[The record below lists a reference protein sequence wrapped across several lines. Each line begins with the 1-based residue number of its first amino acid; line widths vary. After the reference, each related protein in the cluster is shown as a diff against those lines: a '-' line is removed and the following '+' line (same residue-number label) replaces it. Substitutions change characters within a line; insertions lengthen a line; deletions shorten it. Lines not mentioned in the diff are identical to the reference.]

1 MRLKYTVHL
10 FLALVSL
17 SACGGGGGGGG
28 GGSTVVIPPP
38 PPPVVRTPQSVVFIA
53 EDPNL
58 TQRHVFSASDEG
70 SALLRLSPDFASAN
84 GNASRIAVS
93 PDRQNVAYAADADA
107 GNTFELYVVPI
118 GGGTATRVS
127 SGFPAGTVIGQ
138 IAWSP
143 DSSQIAY
150 VANPMGN
157 APRGFR
163 LWEVFLA
170 DQDGSNDRKINGSV
184 GSPPV
189 VSVSLIKWS
198 PDSRYLAQTVLSLDP
213 FQTVIGL
220 NTYDSTL
227 GTPNSRRITPT
238 LDYLNGER
246 MSFDYEWSA
255 DSTLVAYRSSNQTAG
270 ITELYAVAPDGTG
283 NTKLSGA
290 QVSGGDVAL
299 FQWAPDSSRIA
310 YWADQEVD
318 NRFDLF
324 VSNTDGA
331 NNLRI
336 SNGMSLGFGFST
348 LIRWSPDSSQLAY
361 SRDQDISN
369 VDEVYIGNA
378 DGSGSVKLHPPLA
391 TGQFAVDPQWSADGQ
406 QILFRSNQDD
416 VNTSG
421 FYVSNT
427 TGTGSH
433 LVSGPQVQNGGV
445 SLAKWSPDGSRVA
458 YTARQDDATRR
469 ELYVSTADG
478 LTNTRVNADIT
489 AADVEIDFSRF
500 DWSADSTRVV
510 FQDRFNDFFLPE
522 TLDLWVGTTDGA
534 APIMLNDSND
544 FFGVVEY

>member
-1 MRLKYTVHL
+1 MRHKYTVPL

-17 SACGGGGGGGG
+17 SACGGGGGGS
-28 GGSTVVIPPP
+28 GSTVVTPPP

-53 EDPNL
+53 EEPNL
-58 TQRHVFSASDEG
+58 MQRHVFSASDEG
-70 SALLRLSPDFASAN
+70 SALLRLSPDFAN
-84 GNASRIAVS
+84 GNGNVTIIAVS

-107 GNTFELYVVPI
+107 GNTFEVYVVPI

-127 SGFPAGTVIGQ
+127 SSFPAGTVIGQ

-170 DQDGSNDRKINGSV
+170 DQDGSNHRKINGSV

-220 NTYDSTL
+220 NTYDSML

-238 LDYLNGER
+238 HDYLNGER
-246 MSFDYEWSA
+246 MGFDYEWSE
-255 DSTLVAYRSSNQTAG
+255 DSALVAYRSSFQTAG
-270 ITELYAVAPDGTG
+270 ITELYAVAPDGSG

-290 QVSGGDVAL
+290 LVSGGDVDV
-299 FQWAPDSSRIA
+299 FRWAPDSSRIA
-310 YWADQEVD
+310 YLADQQVD

-324 VSNTDGA
+324 VSNADGT

-336 SNGMSLGFGFST
+336 NDGGTLSFVLGNLFQ
-348 LIRWSPDSSQLAY
+348 WSPDGSQIVY
-361 SRDQDISN
+361 SRDQDITGVN
-369 VDEVYIGNA
+369 EVYAGNA
-378 DGSGSVKLHPPLA
+378 DGSGSVKLHPSLSA
-391 TGQFAVDPQWSADGQ
+391 GQFAVDPQWSADGQ
-406 QILFRSNQDD
+406 QVLYRSNQED
-416 VNTSG
+416 VNTPG
-421 FYVSNT
+421 FYVSNA
-427 TGTGSH
+427 TGSGSH
-433 LVSGPQVQNGGV
+433 LVSGPLVQNGSV

-458 YTARQDDATRR
+458 YTSRQDNATRR

-489 AADVEIDFSRF
+489 AVDVDIDGFRF
-500 DWSADSTRVV
+500 NWSTDSTRVV
-510 FQDRFNDFFLPE
+510 FQDRFADFFLPE
-522 TLDLWVGTTDGA
+522 TLDLWIGTTDGA
-534 APIMLNDSND
+534 APVMLNDTND
-544 FFGVVEY
+544 FLGVVDY